1 MIETKK
7 RRRKSKGLKWKVDRR
22 SETVRKKISNV
33 QTKHGLTFQSWKSRC
48 CNKRIFSRFSHCLRF
63 TRREEA
69 LMIYSHEIWITWD
82 LKVVPCFFWEQATH
96 KTPHH
101 FSFPHLS
108 GLAGHSTTTSS
119 HLSSPEFSTN
129 VRNLCLEVGV
139 KHFLSWKYWCC
150 TISFR

>member
-1 MIETKK
+1 MIETKWKEKKVKRSKMESGQEKWNCPKRFQMFKQSMAWHFKAGSHAAAINASSVVFHTASGSPEEK
-7 RRRKSKGLKWKVDRR
+7 RRWWFTATKFGSHGIWKLFHV
-22 SETVRKKISNV
+22 
-33 QTKHGLTFQSWKSRC
+33 
-48 CNKRIFSRFSHCLRF
+48 
-63 TRREEA
+63 
-69 LMIYSHEIWITWD
+69 
-82 LKVVPCFFWEQATH
+82 FFWEKATH

-119 HLSSPEFSTN
+119 HLSPEFSTN